1 MAMAIFFSTPS
12 VGFSAPVP
20 VPIGQV
26 LGIEFDG
33 NTTNMVL
40 EVDGK
45 LVLGGTI
52 YLQDGIPIVIGDLLS
67 QKRNLYYYTASV
79 PKKLKIDVGEKVYAQ
94 FADPGTP
101 GETPARHLDVESPKV
116 FTWRKSL
123 RGKPFVPKKV
133 AEITAIQNKNV
144 LIDRGSIH
152 EVDKRDVYAVYDTS
166 GLYKGKIETRGI
178 GDFQSTALFYHPAEE
193 FRNTFRPAIGDKA
206 VFVGRRSPISMGFWS
221 SSARPFRHANQ
232 ETEGSSEGYGG
243 IWELCFRDGWKIQ
256 AHLGVHSDSQKDAD
270 FTSENTRTF
279 VGAFSTATIK
289 VPAPEIRT
297 RFFGPFSLTKNFFY
311 PRPISPY
318 LRIGFAFVR
327 SELIWGTGHERS
339 QQSYPERL
347 IPSIGGGIELFSGKW
362 VKAYVG
368 ANYFFSP
375 EQNVKDEKIF
385 SYFGGPY
392 KVGLNKSYPTRN
404 VFYESGIVLNFNL

>member
-1 MAMAIFFSTPS
+1 MDKHYTFRRLLMAMTLFLPTPFS
-12 VGFSAPVP
+12 GFSAPAP

-94 FADPGTP
+94 FTDPGTP
-101 GETPARHLDVESPKV
+101 GETQTRPLDIEGPKV

-123 RGKPFVPKKV
+123 RGKPFVPKRV

-178 GDFQSTALFYHPAEE
+178 GDFQSTARFYHPAEE

-206 VFVGRRSPISMGFWS
+206 VHIGRRSPISMGFWV
-221 SSARPFRHANQ
+221 SSARAFKNSDP
-232 ETEGSSEGYGG
+232 ETEGYSEGQGA

-256 AHLGVHSDSQKDAD
+256 ANLGVHSDSQKDFA
-270 FTSENTRTF
+270 FASENTKTF
-279 VGAFSTATIK
+279 FTQPSTTTIK
-289 VPAPEIRT
+289 APVPEIKT
-297 RFFGPFSLTKNFFY
+297 RFFGPLSLSKNFFY
-311 PRPISPY
+311 PKSISPF
-318 LRIGFAFVR
+318 LRIGVALVR
-327 SELIWGTGHERS
+327 SELVWGTGIDRS
-339 QQSYPERL
+339 SHSYPTRL
-347 IPSIGGGIELFSGKW
+347 IPSFGAGIELFSGKW
-362 VKAYVG
+362 VKGYVG
-368 ANYFFSP
+368 ANYFFSSP
-375 EQNVKDEKIF
+375 QNITAR
-385 SYFGGPY
+385 
-392 KVGLNKSYPTRN
+392 KSAL
-404 VFYESGIVLNFNL
+404 F